1 MTLTNMYRVVW
12 VKCCDILAI
21 YIHLTMLQQVK
32 EKMDGLIP
40 ASKYLSNPARGSL
53 DLTWAEV
60 VHGWWVP
67 LMYDDT
73 VECRCYGQLLLHPCH
88 VSNNT
93 SEPQGGNEGLSINL
107 TIYHHHPHKTTMHL
121 SSVTKPQ
128 NRWTYIHLNPARR
141 SSKLTWVGMVHGYWV
156 PLMHNDT

>member
-1 MTLTNMYRVVW
+1 
-12 VKCCDILAI
+12 
-21 YIHLTMLQQVK
+21 
-32 EKMDGLIP
+32 
-40 ASKYLSNPARGSL
+40 
-53 DLTWAEV
+53 
-60 VHGWWVP
+60 
-67 LMYDDT
+67 MYDDT

-156 PLMHNDT
+156 PLMHDDTQGRCDGQEVSLYPCHTSNNAPTTRWNWWTCTSLKTQFQPCKGGPQIWPESNGAWLMGTSDVW